1 MSNGLTMPRG
11 VTMLLGAQFFSALA
25 DNALL
30 VIAIASLDAM
40 AAPAWMTPFLKF
52 FFIASFVVL
61 AFATGHIADR
71 LPKSRVM
78 MLTNG
83 VKALGCALLLTG
95 LHPVAAYALIGVGA
109 ATYSPA
115 KYGLLLE
122 LLPAS
127 RLVAANAWFEGL
139 SIAAV
144 ILGTGLGGVLISAEF
159 QGLLAQAGGVFT
171 SIAPLH
177 LSTLAVLVV
186 YGLSALT
193 NVFVPESGVQ
203 PHAAAQTPKQLASG
217 FGRSFLLLLRDPQ
230 ARVALMVTG
239 LLWGFGAVLQFVII
253 DWGRQGLGLSLDRA
267 SMLPAMVALGAAGG
281 AFFAARTI
289 TLDRALT
296 ILPAGL
302 LFGPLV
308 MMLLPL
314 KSIPLV
320 CVLMACTGAVAGFF
334 VVPMN
339 AMLQH
344 RGYKLM
350 NAGQS
355 IAVQNFCENASI
367 MLMLALYAGVRGT
380 PLPLEWVITGLC
392 ATVTLALLGIVQ
404 HHRSLTAR
412 ADAQA
417 ISEAAR

>member
-11 VTMLLGAQFFSALA
+11 VAMLLGAQFFSALA

-30 VIAIASLDAM
+30 VIAIAQLDAIH
-40 AAPAWMTPFLKF
+40 APAWMTPFLKF

-61 AFATGHIADR
+61 ALFTGYVADR

-78 MLTNG
+78 MITNG
-83 VKALGCALLLTG
+83 LKALGCALLLTG
-95 LHPVAAYALIGVGA
+95 LHPVAAYGLIGIGA
-109 ATYSPA
+109 AMYSPA

-159 QGLLAQAGGVFT
+159 QGLLAQLGSVVAAVP
-171 SIAPLH
+171 ALQ
-177 LSTLAVLVV
+177 LSTAAVLAV
-186 YGLSALT
+186 YGMSAIT
-193 NVFVPESGVQ
+193 NLFVPESGVQ
-203 PHAAAQTPKQLASG
+203 PRIGAQKPAELA
-217 FGRSFLLLLRDPQ
+217 RSFGVAFMLLLRDPQ

-253 DWGRQGLGLSLDRA
+253 DWGRLGLGLSLDRA
-267 SMLPAMVALGAAGG
+267 SMLPAMVALGAEGG
-281 AFFAARTI
+281 AFYAARTI
-289 TLDRALT
+289 TLDRALG

-314 KSIPLV
+314 TSIPLV
-320 CVLMACTGAVAGFF
+320 CLLMAGTGAVAGFF

-392 ATVTLALLGIVQ
+392 ATVTLALLAIIQ
-404 HHRSLTAR
+404 HHRSLSAR
-412 ADAQA
+412 ADSDA
-417 ISEAAR
+417 IGGATR

>member
-11 VTMLLGAQFFSALA
+11 VAMLLGAQFFSALA

-30 VIAIASLDAM
+30 VIAIAQLDALH
-40 AAPAWMTPFLKF
+40 APAWMTPFLKF

-61 AFATGHIADR
+61 GLVTGYVADR
-71 LPKSRVM
+71 LPKARVM
-78 MLTNG
+78 MITNG
-83 VKALGCALLLTG
+83 LKALGCTLLLTG
-95 LHPVAAYALIGVGA
+95 LHPVAAYGLIGIGA
-109 ATYSPA
+109 AMYSPA

-144 ILGTGLGGVLISAEF
+144 ILGTGLGGVLISNEF
-159 QGLLAQAGGVFT
+159 QSLITHVNVFT
-171 SIAPLH
+171 GFEALQ
-177 LSTLAVLVV
+177 LSTAAVLAV
-186 YGLSALT
+186 YGMSALT
-193 NVFVPESGVQ
+193 NVFIPESGVQ
-203 PHAAAQTPKQLASG
+203 PRIEAQRPAELA
-217 FGRSFLLLLRDPQ
+217 RSFGTAFMLLLRDPQ
-230 ARVALMVTG
+230 ARVALCVTG

-253 DWGRQGLGLSLDRA
+253 DWGRIGLDLNLDRA

-289 TLDRALT
+289 TLDRALS

-308 MMLLPL
+308 MMLLPIS
-314 KSIPLV
+314 SIPLV
-320 CVLMACTGAVAGFF
+320 CVLMAGTGAVAGFF

-392 ATVTLALLGIVQ
+392 AAVTLALLAIIQ

-412 ADAQA
+412 ADAST
-417 ISEAAR
+417 IGEATR

>member
-11 VTMLLGAQFFSALA
+11 VAMLLGAQFFSALA

-30 VIAIASLDAM
+30 VITIAQLDAM

-61 AFATGHIADR
+61 AFLTGHVADR

-78 MLTNG
+78 MITNG

-95 LHPVAAYALIGVGA
+95 LHPVAAYGLIGIGA
-109 ATYSPA
+109 AMYSPA

-144 ILGTGLGGVLISAEF
+144 ILGTGLGGILISSEF
-159 QGLLAQAGGVFT
+159 LGLLSQAGDTIAG
-171 SIAPLH
+171 IAPLS
-177 LSTLAVLVV
+177 LSTLAVLAV
-186 YGLSALT
+186 YGMSALT

-203 PHAAAQTPKQLASG
+203 PHAAAQKPAELARG
-217 FGRSFLLLLRDPQ
+217 FGTSFLLLLRDPQ
-230 ARVALMVTG
+230 ARVALLVTG

-253 DWGRQGLGLSLDRA
+253 DWGRIGLGLSLDRA

-289 TLDRALT
+289 TLDRALS

-314 KSIPLV
+314 TSIPLV
-320 CVLMACTGAVAGFF
+320 CVLMA
-334 VVPMN
+334 
-339 AMLQH
+339 
-344 RGYKLM
+344 
-350 NAGQS
+350 
-355 IAVQNFCENASI
+355 
-367 MLMLALYAGVRGT
+367 
-380 PLPLEWVITGLC
+380 
-392 ATVTLALLGIVQ
+392 
-404 HHRSLTAR
+404 SLWCR
-412 ADAQA
+412 
-417 ISEAAR
+417 